1 VVWIHGG
8 AFLFGSRLHGAVTE
22 PVCRA
27 LIERGVAVALVEYRF
42 SGEALFPACLHD
54 VKASVRWLRQ
64 FGQHVGVNG
73 EAIGVWGES
82 AGGHLAAFIALN
94 GNDERLDGT
103 VGVTGC
109 SSDVVAGVA
118 WYADTDFLALGPD
131 RTGSPDPTSP
141 EALLIGGPTRERR
154 EDAAFASPVTHVHAG
169 GAPILLVHGLEDRL
183 LPPEQ
188 SALMHEAL
196 QTVGATS
203 EVEWIE
209 GADHAFF
216 GVDPDPIADRS
227 ADFLVRHLA

>member
-1 VVWIHGG
+1 
-8 AFLFGSRLHGAVTE
+8 
-22 PVCRA
+22 

-54 VKASVRWLRQ
+54 VKAAVRWLRQ
-64 FGQHVGVNG
+64 FGEHLGVNG

-118 WYADTDFLALGPD
+118 WYPDTDFLALGPGSD

-141 EALLIGGPTRERR
+141 EALLIGALPGIAARMPRLRVPSPTFTRAQRR
-154 EDAAFASPVTHVHAG
+154 SCWYTASRTASY
-169 GAPILLVHGLEDRL
+169 RL
-183 LPPEQ
+183 NR
-188 SALMHEAL
+188 AH
-196 QTVGATS
+196 
-203 EVEWIE
+203 
-209 GADHAFF
+209 
-216 GVDPDPIADRS
+216 
-227 ADFLVRHLA
+227 